1 MCHQSHS
8 LYFSGA
14 QIIFYFS
21 ALVLLSQTASD
32 YSLINQYWHMG
43 HEIGAHSI
51 THRNNITYW
60 ADMSPEEWAK
70 EMVGVR
76 KMIGQFANIDPCEV
90 KGIK

>member
-1 MCHQSHS
+1 
-8 LYFSGA
+8 
-14 QIIFYFS
+14 
-21 ALVLLSQTASD
+21 
-32 YSLINQYWHMG
+32 MG

-60 ADMSPEEWAK
+60 SDMSAEEWAK

-90 KGIK
+90 KGTENL